1 VRGDTFGGRVKILLR
16 AGIFLF
22 LVPGGGFLAAADAD
36 PAASAAAI
44 PASADDDATPQ
55 PPAPPETLISRPLRR
70 NEYAKPAGLRPP
82 PASPAARSSLSAG
95 GLDQE
100 LTRYYINQYA
110 SPGGVAWLNGIIR
123 RGSPYIPFIRE
134 EIAKRNLPPELLYL
148 PVIESGYNPRAISRS
163 GAAGLW
169 QFMKNSMAP
178 FDMTVTGWMDERMDF
193 WKSTQGALAK
203 LEENYRYLG
212 DWALAL
218 AAYNTGLGGINR
230 VIRQAGVRDYWALC
244 EKKALRT
251 ETIHYVPKLIAAAY
265 ILSNP
270 RRFGVELWPEAP
282 EWTRI
287 PVGRMADLGLLAELA
302 GLDRDLLEKANPELY
317 RQITPPDGSYQLK
330 IPAEAAPAIRAVL
343 EQPDIKL
350 INHYYYTIRS
360 GDTLSALARHYGITA
375 ELIQDANP
383 GVRPQFLRIGQEIR
397 IPALKD
403 VAPYP
408 SEKSAAGP
416 AFDGSHLVKRGE
428 TLWSIALA
436 YEVDPE
442 ELAEASGMAL
452 DDILRE
458 GKTLKTPILKEK

>member
-1 VRGDTFGGRVKILLR
+1 ML
-16 AGIFLF
+16 
-22 LVPGGGFLAAADAD
+22 PGGGFLAAADVAAD
-36 PAASAAAI
+36 TDAAESAAA
-44 PASADDDATPQ
+44 PLAPV
-55 PPAPPETLISRPLRR
+55 PPLISRPLRQT
-70 NEYAKPAGLRPP
+70 EYAKPAAPHPP
-82 PASPAARSSLSAG
+82 PARPARPSSLSAD
-95 GLDQE
+95 GLDRA
-100 LTRYYINQYA
+100 LTQYYLNQYA
-110 SPGGVAWLNGIIR
+110 SPGGIAWLNGIIR

-148 PVIESGYNPRAISRS
+148 PVIESGYNPRAVSRS

-178 FDMTVTGWMDERMDF
+178 FDMTVTSWMDERMDF
-193 WKSTQGALAK
+193 WKSTQGALSK

-218 AAYNTGLGGINR
+218 AAYNTGLGGVNR
-230 VIRQAGVRDYWALC
+230 VIRQTGVRDYWVLS

-270 RRFGVELWPEAP
+270 RRFGAELWPEAP

-287 PVGRMADLGLLAELA
+287 PAGRMADLGLLAELA
-302 GLDRDLLEKANPELY
+302 GLDRDILETANPELY
-317 RQITPPDGSYQLK
+317 RQVTPPDRSYQLK
-330 IPAEAAPAIRAVL
+330 VPAEAAPAIRAVL
-343 EQPDIKL
+343 EQQDIKL

-360 GDTLSALARHYGITA
+360 GDTLSALARHYGVTA
-375 ELIQDANP
+375 DLIQDANP
-383 GVRPQFLRIGQEIR
+383 GIRPQFLRIGQEIR
-397 IPALKD
+397 IPALND
-403 VAPYP
+403 VAPYQKAKNAAP
-408 SEKSAAGP
+408 SFEGN
-416 AFDGSHLVKRGE
+416 HLVKRGE

-442 ELAEASGMAL
+442 ELAEANGMAL
-452 DDILRE
+452 NDILRE